1 MRSESVCNT
10 RQGYAR
16 VLRPRG
22 GCVARWGFRLG
33 TSCDSGGVFLPPEET
48 PSIDTAMRVDQSSSL
63 WKHRDPTSAVPP
75 QASQEGS
82 SGVGGHIP
90 WVARGMRYEFWADP
104 LKQHRPKDEVACD
117 FRELWGLVVRANT
130 EPPVQPKNGRQRA
143 WDEPEIVEIRMEK
156 ACTYMRL
163 DHPAVDGI
171 RGASHEAE

>member
-1 MRSESVCNT
+1 MCRAVGISVRNLVRQRWSFSPARRNSIHRYCDASRSKLIV
-10 RQGYAR
+10 
-16 VLRPRG
+16 V
-22 GCVARWGFRLG
+22 
-33 TSCDSGGVFLPPEET
+33 ET
-48 PSIDTAMRVDQSSSL
+48 
-63 WKHRDPTSAVPP
+63 RDPTSAVPP
-75 QASQEGS
+75 QASQNGS

-90 WVARGMRYEFWADP
+90 WVAGGMRYEFWADP

-156 ACTYMRL
+156 PCTYMRL